1 LSNTDETVTEE
12 EMQTDVSCKVSD
24 CDNNGEILPP
34 TASSSE
40 DQSKEEEWLDIL
52 GNGQLKKRVIKKGQ
66 KNVKPQRH
74 DICTL
79 KIVGVLDD
87 GTVVE
92 EYDDISIQVGDFE
105 VVQVL

>member
-1 LSNTDETVTEE
+1 VTLEE
-12 EMQTDVSCKVSD
+12 EMQTDVSCKQSD
-24 CDNNGEILPP
+24 CDNNGEILLP
-34 TASSSE
+34 ASSSSE

-52 GNGQLKKRVIKKGQ
+52 GSGDLKKRVIKKGQ
-66 KNVKPQRH
+66 KDVKPQRR

-79 KIVGVLDD
+79 KIVGVLND

-92 EYDDISIQVGDFE
+92 EYDDISIQVGDLE